1 MIYWEFVKSD
11 PLDLRDPRRVTPL
24 PAWKGTSRY
33 EVTRCIGAGGM
44 GVVYEAL
51 DRERKVRVALKTLL
65 RFSPAALYR
74 FKQEFRTLADVVHTN
89 LVSLYELVATDADHV
104 FFAMEL
110 VPGVDF
116 LSHVARGEAAG
127 EMAARLDL
135 PTQAPRSMRPK
146 PTASAAAFAGGSSDG
161 AATAD
166 RLNRSPADF
175 ERLRSALRQL
185 VAGVSALHGAG
196 KLHRDIKP
204 SNVLVTPEGR
214 VVLLDFG
221 VATDLALGDPLGNEH
236 EIVGTAQYM
245 APEQARDTTTAAS
258 DWYSVGVML
267 YKALVGRLPFA
278 GPDIEVLARKAI
290 CEPPPPAEFV
300 DGIPAD
306 LEDLCCALLRP
317 APEARPSGAEI
328 CRRLERLGLAEVAP
342 PPRMDRGAVSLV
354 GRATEQRALRDAF
367 DTARQGHLVTVR
379 VHGGSGLGKSAL
391 MQRCLDDLVERG
403 EAVTLRGR
411 TYERESMPYKALD
424 SVVDALSRY
433 LVHLDER
440 DRSIRLPVDLSAL
453 TRLFP
458 VLRRV
463 DRIARMEEVTV
474 AGAGDVRRRAIA
486 GLRQLLADM
495 AGRQPLVVCIDDVQ
509 WGDMDSARLLVEL
522 VRPPFEAAILLVLT
536 YRDEE
541 ADSSSFLVEMRA
553 LWPLGTIVRDVPLG
567 PLEPADAQALALS
580 LLDPTAASTVEMA
593 ESIARES
600 GGSPLLVEELARDVR
615 RPGRTDVSPGPI
627 GRAGGIRLEDI
638 VDARVSL
645 LPEGARLLLELVALS
660 ARPLPVVVASDAA
673 EIREG
678 VDDLVHLL
686 RGRHF
691 VRTGF
696 RDGREVMETVHDRI
710 GQTIVTRLSEDT
722 ARAHHRRLA
731 RALGLAAAD
740 PETLA
745 PHLLGAGDGE
755 GAARCAERA
764 AESAVAKLAFGQ
776 AVRLYKLAIEAVG
789 EASADAG
796 RLRMCLADAL
806 DRAGRGAEAAGVYAA
821 AAAHAG
827 GLERMELERN
837 AAEKLLL
844 SGHVDEGAAALD
856 RILDAARIW
865 RPRTLLGA
873 LALAV
878 VYRTIVLLRGL
889 DLPNRDP
896 RGARREDQLRI
907 EALYAVV
914 VGFSFVNVI
923 YGMSAQARH
932 LMLALRAGDRF
943 QIFRAAV
950 IETTNAAAPGG
961 PEGKRERKFAAIV
974 QRLVEESD
982 DPRYSAFCAGMNGQR
997 MFLHG
1002 RWREARELFDG
1013 LYERSRASRDGWS
1026 ANWHLFDIYA
1036 LGLMGELAEA
1046 KRRCATWIADAED
1059 RGDLYTL
1066 VNLRIGHCAT
1076 VWLAADDVD
1085 AARRHV
1091 RHAMASWSQSGFFL
1105 QHYRAML
1112 AEANIDLYAGRG
1124 QAAYDVVAG
1133 QWSQLR
1139 RSFLMNVQYLRA
1151 DAHFLRARCALA
1163 SAVTSPSR
1171 SLRVA
1176 EAARLAR
1183 KLDRERMPWTAPL
1196 AALVWAGVCEANGD
1210 RPGAIAHLRTAI
1222 ASGEAAD
1229 MRLHSAVAR
1238 LRLGVLVGG
1247 TEGDALLRRAREW
1260 MDLQE
1265 VRVPERMAAM
1275 LAPGFDDRTR
1285 QGSVTTERL
1294 RTAPPAR

>member
-1 MIYWEFVKSD
+1 
-11 PLDLRDPRRVTPL
+11 
-24 PAWKGTSRY
+24 
-33 EVTRCIGAGGM
+33 M
-44 GVVYEAL
+44 GVVYEAF
-51 DRERKVRVALKTLL
+51 DRERKLSVALKTLL

-110 VPGVDF
+110 VPGIDF

-127 EMAARLDL
+127 ETAARLDL
-135 PTQAPRSMRPK
+135 PTRAQRSVRPR
-146 PTASAAAFAGGSSDG
+146 PTASTAAFAVGSSDG
-161 AATAD
+161 AATSD
-166 RLNRSPADF
+166 RMNRSPADF

-185 VAGVSALHGAG
+185 VAGVSALHCAG

-221 VATDLALGDPLGNEH
+221 VATDLALGRSDPLGNEH

-245 APEQARDTTTAAS
+245 APEQSCDTPTAAS

-317 APEARPSGAEI
+317 APGARPNGAEI
-328 CRRLERLGLAEVAP
+328 GRRLERLGLAPVAP
-342 PPRMDRGAVSLV
+342 PPRMERGATSLV
-354 GRATEQRALRDAF
+354 GRTTQQRALRDAF
-367 DTARQGHLVTVR
+367 DTARPGTLVTVR
-379 VHGGSGLGKSAL
+379 VHGGSGLGKSTL
-391 MQRCLDDLVERG
+391 VHHFLDELVERS

-424 SVVDALSRY
+424 SVVDELSRY
-433 LVHLDER
+433 LVHLGEQER
-440 DRSIRLPVDLSAL
+440 SMRLPVDLSAL

-463 DRIARMEEVTV
+463 DRIARMEEVTI
-474 AGAGDVRRRAIA
+474 AGAVDVRRRAIA
-486 GLRQLLADM
+486 GLRRLLADL
-495 AGRQPLVVCIDDVQ
+495 AERRPLVVCIDDVQ
-509 WGDMDSARLLVEL
+509 WGDVDSARLLVEL

-541 ADSSSFLVEMRA
+541 ADSSSFLVEMRS

-567 PLEPADAQALALS
+567 PLERADAQALALS
-580 LLDPTAASTVEMA
+580 LLDRTAPSAVEMA

-600 GGSPLLVEELARDVR
+600 GGSPLLVEELARDVLQPR
-615 RPGRTDVSPGPI
+615 RSDGPPEAI
-627 GRAGGIRLEDI
+627 ERAGGISLEDM
-638 VDARVSL
+638 VDARVAL
-645 LPEGARLLLELVALS
+645 LPDGARLLLELVALS
-660 ARPLPVVVASDAA
+660 ARPLPVAVARDAA
-673 EIREG
+673 EIQEG

-686 RGRHF
+686 RARHF

-696 RDGREVMETVHDRI
+696 RDGHEVMETVHDRI
-710 GQTIVTRLSEDT
+710 GQTIVARFSEDT
-722 ARAHHRRLA
+722 ARAHHHRLA
-731 RALGLAAAD
+731 RALGVAAAD

-755 GAARCAERA
+755 RAARCAESA

-776 AVRLYKLAIEAVG
+776 AVRLYWLAIEAVG

-821 AAAHAG
+821 AASHAQ
-827 GLERMELERN
+827 GLERMGLERN

-844 SGHVDEGAAALD
+844 SGHVDEGTAALD
-856 RILDAARIW
+856 WILDAARIW
-865 RPRTLLGA
+865 RPRTLIAA
-873 LALAV
+873 LALAI

-889 DLPNRDP
+889 DLPNRNP
-896 RGARREDQLRI
+896 RDVGREDQLRI

-914 VGFSFVNVI
+914 VGFSFVNVV

-943 QIFRAAV
+943 QVFRAAV
-950 IETTNAAAPGG
+950 VETTNAAAPGG
-961 PEGKRERKFAAIV
+961 PEGKRERTFAAIV
-974 QRLVEESD
+974 QRLIDESD
-982 DPRYSAFCAGMNGQR
+982 DPRYRAFGAGMNGQR

-1013 LYERSRASRDGWS
+1013 LYERFRGSRDGWS

-1046 KRRCATWIADAED
+1046 RRRCATLIADAED

-1076 VWLAADDVD
+1076 VWLAADDVE

-1124 QAAYDVVAG
+1124 ESAYDIVAG
-1133 QWSQLR
+1133 QWNHLR

-1151 DAHFLRARCALA
+1151 DANFLRARCALA
-1163 SAVTSPSR
+1163 SAVSSLHRSR
-1171 SLRVA
+1171 RVA

-1196 AALVWAGVCEANGD
+1196 GALVWAGVCDANGD
-1210 RPGAIAHLRTAI
+1210 RRGAIAHLRTAI

-1229 MRLHSAVAR
+1229 MRLHSAAAR
-1238 LRLGVLVGG
+1238 LRLGALVRG

-1260 MDLQE
+1260 MELQE
-1265 VRVPERMAAM
+1265 VRVPEQMAAM

-1285 QGSVTTERL
+1285 LRGSE
-1294 RTAPPAR
+1294 